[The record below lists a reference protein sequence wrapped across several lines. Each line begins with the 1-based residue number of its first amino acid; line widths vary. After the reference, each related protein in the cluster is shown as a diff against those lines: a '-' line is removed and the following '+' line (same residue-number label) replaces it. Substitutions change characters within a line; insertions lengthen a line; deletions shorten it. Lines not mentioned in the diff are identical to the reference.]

1 MTNNTTDAN
10 LTIDSITFR
19 YGSGGNGDIYWNEL
33 SPRHCWHGNGINQS
47 DVCFIY
53 FFSSQICA
61 NLLCLFFYSY
71 LLNFNEYRSK
81 ASGRYSECPLLEYT
95 WIFLSLT
102 ENTRSQP
109 HNAGW
114 NITQLISV
122 WDKIKR
128 GNHFMIWITTVVKG
142 SETSLLIL
150 LHDVHL
156 FSEIC
161 FVETIGKIDA

>member
-1 MTNNTTDAN
+1 MAAAATGTYIETSCLPGIVGMGTVLTNQMCV
-10 LTIDSITFR
+10 LFTF
-19 YGSGGNGDIYWNEL
+19 SL
-33 SPRHCWHGNGINQS
+33 HKSAPT
-47 DVCFIY
+47 F
-53 FFSSQICA
+53 
-61 NLLCLFFYSY
+61 LCLFFYSY

-95 WIFLSLT
+95 WICLGLT

-114 NITQLISV
+114 NITHLISV

-128 GNHFMIWITTVVKG
+128 GNQFMIWITTVVKG

-150 LHDVHL
+150 LHGVHL